1 MPPKTTPSAKRPVG
15 RPRNTEE
22 SSQIGFRIPM
32 SKRVLIEMAAEAD
45 NLDLTAW
52 CVSTLEAAAKAT
64 LAEKPKR

>member
-1 MPPKTTPSAKRPVG
+1 MPKPTPPAKRPVG

-45 NLDLTAW
+45 NLDLTTW
-52 CVSTLEAAAKAT
+52 CTAVLMEAANKT